1 MATAVNFHWMENRS
15 DKGYVTWG
23 TPWKKGEVYEK
34 DGFLMLSDGK
44 EVRSQSKV
52 CAYWQDGSVKWSS
65 HTAKVDDIGEE
76 LTLEVKK
83 DNPQDVP
90 GAIIAAEDAECIRV
104 QTKCMSLEFPKF
116 GDNLIRN
123 IAKEGNGRVSEAK
136 LICIL
141 EEREESANMLIR
153 KEVTYIGEVKK
164 VSVEEFG
171 PLKCTVKVEGV
182 HVNKDNN
189 GEAYPFIVYFTV
201 YADTPEIKVQHTFIC
216 DIRETQ
222 KYFLKGVG
230 IQFSC
235 IMAGPSYNRHVKL
248 AGDFGYM
255 QEAMQMLTF
264 WRPRVN
270 PEIYRAQTRGE
281 MLKLDREDNEILLGA
296 IHDIPVWG
304 SYRLYQS
311 SSKFFQVK
319 KKVQKDGVSYID
331 ANFGGRA
338 KGVMY
343 IDSENGGV
351 AVATKDFWQKYPSS
365 LWADDINS
373 DEAKL
378 TMWFWSPEAEAL
390 DYRHYDDIGHSQC
403 YYEGFDEVR
412 STPYGVASTND
423 LSLFLFDAAEKC
435 VSDEVLDECFMQVQK
450 PAQLLAAPEYYHEVK
465 AFGEWA
471 LVKKDTPLRTWLEE
485 QLDAAIDFYKN
496 EIEQRNWYG
505 LYNYGD
511 FMHTYDAGRHCWKY
525 DMGGFAWQNTELVP
539 TLWLWYAF
547 IRTGREDIF
556 TMAEAMSRHTG
567 DVDAY
572 HLGEYKGIGSR
583 HNVLHWGDAC
593 KEARIGM
600 AGHHRAY
607 YYLTGGDYRTGD
619 VLDDTKDADFSL
631 LNADPLRFFYDKE
644 SMKMPTHARS
654 GPDWSTFTS
663 NWMTAWERNGDT
675 KYRDKIITGLNDIKQ
690 TPFKLYSGVNY
701 EYDPATGHLG
711 YIGENTNG
719 SHLALCMGGPQT
731 WFELAEMLEDE
742 EFKDMMAD
750 YGAFY
755 ILPKEE
761 KMRITNN
768 GVNRSGWAYP
778 YMATSMVAY
787 SAARRKDADLGYK
800 VWQILVHSL
809 AGRDK
814 KDSFEAKKVE
824 NYFNNKELKEMFW
837 ISTNFTAQWC
847 LNTIVAL
854 GLTEEYLPGK
864 IEDCEWEDWV
874 K

>member
-1 MATAVNFHWMENRS
+1 MATAVKFHWMENRS

-44 EVRSQSKV
+44 EVHSQSKV

-83 DNPQDVP
+83 DNLLDAP

-116 GDNLIRN
+116 GDKLIRN
-123 IAKEGNGRVSEAK
+123 IVKEGNDKVSEAK
-136 LICIL
+136 LVCIL
-141 EEREESANMLIR
+141 EERKETANSLTR
-153 KEVTYIGEVKK
+153 KEVTYIGDVKS

-171 PLKCTVKVEGV
+171 PLKSTVKVEGV

-189 GEAYPFIVYFTV
+189 SEVYPFIVYFTV
-201 YADTPEIKVQHTFIC
+201 FADTPEIKVQHTFIC
-216 DIRETQ
+216 DIRDTQ
-222 KYFLKGVG
+222 KFFLKGVG
-230 IQFSC
+230 MQFSC
-235 IMAGPSYNRHVKL
+235 IMAGPSYNRHIKL

-281 MLKLDREDNEILLGA
+281 MLTLDTEENALLFEA
-296 IHDIPVWG
+296 IHDIPVWD

-319 KKVQKDGVSYID
+319 KKVQKSGVSYID

-343 IDSENGGV
+343 IDSENGGI

-365 LWADDINS
+365 LWVDDINS

-412 STPYGVASTND
+412 STPYGVANTNE
-423 LSLFLFDAAEKC
+423 LTLFLFDAAEKC

-450 PAQLLAAPEYYHEVK
+450 PAQLLATPEYYHEVK
-465 AFGEWA
+465 ALGEWA

-485 QLDAAIDFYKN
+485 QLDAAIDFYKK

-547 IRTGREDIF
+547 LRTGREDIF

-711 YIGENTNG
+711 YIGENSNG

-755 ILPKEE
+755 ILPKDE
-761 KMRITNN
+761 KMRLTNN
-768 GVNRSGWAYP
+768 GVNRMGWAYP

-809 AGRDK
+809 AGKDK
-814 KDSFEAKKVE
+814 KDSFEAKTVE
-824 NYFNNKELKEMFW
+824 NYFNNKELNEMFW

-854 GLTEEYLPGK
+854 GLTEEYLPEK
-864 IEDCEWEDWV
+864 IEDCKWEDWV

>member
-1 MATAVNFHWMENRS
+1 MSTVNFHWMENRS
-15 DKGYVTWG
+15 KKGYVTWG
-23 TPWKKGEVYEK
+23 TPWKKGEVCEE

-44 EVRSQSKV
+44 EITAQSKV

-65 HTAKVDDIGEE
+65 HTAKVEEMGEE
-76 LTLEVKK
+76 LTLEVKHGNVADK
-83 DNPQDVP
+83 A
-90 GAIIAAEDAECIRV
+90 GAIIAAEDAEAIRV
-104 QTKCMSLEFPKF
+104 QTRCMSLEFPKY
-116 GDNLIRN
+116 GDKLIRN
-123 IAKEGNGRVSEAK
+123 IEKSGNRQVSEAK
-136 LICIL
+136 LVCIL
-141 EEREESANMLIR
+141 EEREETANTLIR
-153 KEVTYIGEVKK
+153 KEVTYTGEVKK
-164 VSVEEFG
+164 VSVEDFG
-171 PLKCTVKVEGV
+171 CLKCTVKVEGV
-182 HVNKDNN
+182 HVNKENN
-189 GEAYPFIVYFTV
+189 KEAYPFIVYFTV
-201 YADTPEIKVQHTFIC
+201 YADTPVVDVQHTFLC
-216 DIRETQ
+216 DIRDTQ
-222 KYFLKGVG
+222 KYFLKGIG
-230 IQFSC
+230 MQFSC
-235 IMAGPSYNRHVKL
+235 VMAGPSYNRHVKI
-248 AGDFGYM
+248 AGDYGYM

-264 WRPRVN
+264 WRPRIN
-270 PEIYRAQTRGE
+270 PEIYKAQARGE
-281 MLKLDREDNEILLGA
+281 MLKLDREENDILFGA
-296 IHDIPVWG
+296 IHDIPVWD

-319 KKVQKDGVSYID
+319 KKVQKERVSYID

-338 KGVMY
+338 KGVMC
-343 IDSENGGV
+343 IDSENGAV
-351 AVATKDFWQKYPSS
+351 ALATKDFWQKYPSS

-373 DEAKL
+373 DESKL

-412 STPYGVASTND
+412 STPYGIANTND
-423 LSLFLFDAAEKC
+423 LSLFLFDPAEKC
-435 VSDEVLDECFMQVQK
+435 VADEVLDECFMQVQK
-450 PAQLLAAPEYYHEVK
+450 PAHLLASPEYYHEVK
-465 AFGEWA
+465 AFGEWG

-485 QLDAAIDFYKN
+485 QLDAAFDFYKN
-496 EIEQRNWYG
+496 EVEQRNWYG

-547 IRTGREDIF
+547 LRTGREDIF

-583 HNVLHWGDAC
+583 HNVMHWGDSC

-600 AGHHRAY
+600 AGHHRVY
-607 YYLTGGDYRTGD
+607 YYITGGDYRTKD

-631 LNADPLRFFYDKE
+631 LNVDPLRFFYDKE

-654 GPDWSTFTS
+654 GPDWSSFTS
-663 NWMTAWERNGDT
+663 NWMTAWEMNNDT

-690 TPFKLYSGVNY
+690 TPFKLFSGTNY

-755 ILPKEE
+755 ILPKDE
-761 KMRITNN
+761 KMRLTNN
-768 GVNRSGWAYP
+768 GVNRMGWAYP
-778 YMATSMVAY
+778 YMASGMVAY

-809 AGRDK
+809 AGKDK
-814 KDSFEAKKVE
+814 KDSFEINKVE
-824 NYFNNKELKEMFW
+824 NYFNNKELNEMFW

-854 GLTEEYLPGK
+854 GLTEEYLPEK
-864 IEDCEWEDWV
+864 IEDCAWEDWV